1 MRGGCKHS
9 RVRASVRETEM
20 EVELRFSVF
29 LLLIQVS
36 LAVWQHHVTVSKGH
50 TLRLSCPVT
59 DAHKTNVEW
68 KNPEEH
74 VMFFNQ
80 IQALGDKRYSIN
92 KLSESKFTM
101 SISNVTFKDG
111 GIYTCS
117 QYGDHTTEKKVEV
130 TVLGRPTCIVKKEV
144 PEGRF
149 CIECTA
155 EGNRSPPQIF
165 WKLDGGPEIIA
176 VTRVL
181 HEDKKYV
188 STDMLCVQSVKNRV
202 TVKCIVR
209 HPALH
214 SKIRMKRVKIGR
226 NSRKSQHTTT
236 TRSPTARPP
245 GSPEA
250 QRTTRHI
257 TTRDLKGPSSEGPK
271 LSTDPTTQ
279 LFSSSEPLTVT
290 SAQNSSST
298 HSHLSD
304 NSTRRRNDTISNA
317 TSATATMSQHTTL
330 TRSPTAWPPGSTEAQ
345 RTRYI
350 TTRDLKGPSSEGPAE
365 LGPST
370 QLFSSSEP
378 ETVTSALN
386 LASSKHS
393 TLSNTSWTSVSETT
407 ENTSNNHTEGNKTDI
422 LNDPR
427 MRTGGSSLLVFL
439 VTCLIFGLLVVIIFF
454 AIKLRR
460 AHITWKR
467 ENEDSDPSEES
478 SKSKSSQ
485 EERNSQGQRRRGF
498 FNTAFTQYVV
508 EKPTVITSVTNT
520 AAMAEAEGASKEKNS
535 QHPTPGQTSTK
546 CDIKETEL

>member
-1 MRGGCKHS
+1 
-9 RVRASVRETEM
+9 M

-36 LAVWQHHVTVSKGH
+36 LAVWQHVTVSKGH

-59 DAHKTNVEW
+59 DAHKTKVEW
-68 KNPEEH
+68 KNPEGY

-92 KLSESKFTM
+92 KLSESEFTI

-130 TVLGRPTCIVKKEV
+130 IVLGRPTCIVKKEV

-155 EGNRSPPQIF
+155 EGNHSPPQIF
-165 WKLDGGPEIIA
+165 WKLDDGPEIIA
-176 VTRVL
+176 VIRVL
-181 HEDKKYV
+181 HEDKTYI

-202 TVKCIVR
+202 TVKCIAR

-214 SKIRMKRVKIGR
+214 SKTRMKHVKIGR

-279 LFSSSEPLTVT
+279 LFSSSEPQTVT

-317 TSATATMSQHTTL
+317 TSATATMSRHTTS
-330 TRSPTAWPPGSTEAQ
+330 TRSPTAWPLGSTEAQ
-345 RTRYI
+345 RTRHI

-407 ENTSNNHTEGNKTDI
+407 EITSNNHTEGSKTDI

-439 VTCLIFGLLVVIIFF
+439 VTCLIFGLLVVVIFF

-467 ENEDSDPSEES
+467 VFIVTENEDSDPSEES

-520 AAMAEAEGASKEKNS
+520 AAMAEAEGASKEKNF

>member
-1 MRGGCKHS
+1 
-9 RVRASVRETEM
+9 M
-20 EVELRFSVF
+20 EVELWFSVF
-29 LLLIQVS
+29 LLLIQ
-36 LAVWQHHVTVSKGH
+36 
-50 TLRLSCPVT
+50 
-59 DAHKTNVEW
+59 
-68 KNPEEH
+68 
-74 VMFFNQ
+74 
-80 IQALGDKRYSIN
+80 ALGNKRYSIN
-92 KLSESKFTM
+92 KLSESEFTI

-130 TVLGRPTCIVKKEV
+130 TVL
-144 PEGRF
+144 
-149 CIECTA
+149 A
-155 EGNRSPPQIF
+155 
-165 WKLDGGPEIIA
+165 
-176 VTRVL
+176 
-181 HEDKKYV
+181 
-188 STDMLCVQSVKNRV
+188 
-202 TVKCIVR
+202 
-209 HPALH
+209 
-214 SKIRMKRVKIGR
+214 
-226 NSRKSQHTTT
+226 RKSQHTTT

-279 LFSSSEPLTVT
+279 LFSSSEPQTVT

-298 HSHLSD
+298 HSHLS
-304 NSTRRRNDTISNA
+304 
-317 TSATATMSQHTTL
+317 ATMSQHTTS
-330 TRSPTAWPPGSTEAQ
+330 TRSPTAWPLGSTEAQ
-345 RTRYI
+345 RTRHI

-393 TLSNTSWTSVSETT
+393 TLSNT
-407 ENTSNNHTEGNKTDI
+407 NI

-439 VTCLIFGLLVVIIFF
+439 VTCLIFGLLVVVIFF

-520 AAMAEAEGASKEKNS
+520 AAMAEAEGASKEKNF

>member
-1 MRGGCKHS
+1 
-9 RVRASVRETEM
+9 M
-20 EVELRFSVF
+20 EVKLRFSVF

-36 LAVWQHHVTVSKGH
+36 LAVWQHVTVQEGD
-50 TLRLSCPVT
+50 TLSLSCPVT
-59 DAHKTNVEW
+59 DTHKTKVEW
-68 KNPEEH
+68 KNPEGY
-74 VMFFNQ
+74 VMFFNK

-92 KLSESKFTM
+92 KLSESEFTV
-101 SISNVTFKDG
+101 SISDVTFKDG

-130 TVLGRPTCIVKKEV
+130 TVLGLPTCIVKKEWR
-144 PEGRF
+144 EGRF

-155 EGNRSPPQIF
+155 EGNHSPPQIS
-165 WKLDGGPEIIA
+165 WVLDGGPEILA

-188 STDMLCVQSVKNRV
+188 STDMLCVQSVMNRV

-214 SKIRMKRVKIGR
+214 SKTLMKRVKIGR

-257 TTRDLKGPSSEGPK
+257 TTRDLKGPSS
-271 LSTDPTTQ
+271 
-279 LFSSSEPLTVT
+279 SEPQTVT

-317 TSATATMSQHTTL
+317 TSATATMSQHTTS

-345 RTRYI
+345 RTRI
-350 TTRDLKGPSSEGPAE
+350 TTRDLKGPSSKGPAE

-407 ENTSNNHTEGNKTDI
+407 EEITSYNHTEGNKTDI

-439 VTCLIFGLLVVIIFF
+439 VTCLIFGLLVVVIFF